1 MSPEQYIEELRLA
14 LQAVRRFQYAY
25 SLEEWA
31 IIKAA
36 NRVEEGT
43 HSTSDVNYLKRFL
56 GVASTPKEPDEGPY
70 R

>member
-1 MSPEQYIEELRLA
+1 MNPDQYIEELRLA

-31 IIKAA
+31 IIKVA
-36 NRVEEGT
+36 NRIEEGT
-43 HSTSDVNYLKRFL
+43 HTQTDVDHLKRFL
-56 GVASTPKEPDEGPY
+56 GVSTKVKEPIEGPY